1 MSSCL
6 VDLRSR
12 ILDSPVLEYL
22 FYLDV
27 YGSVNVSLDF
37 ITYCL
42 HIVNV
47 VEFFFFFLRTAC
59 GRVVECFMFKV

>member
-47 VEFFFFFLRTAC
+47 VEFFFFLRTAC